1 MIYKV
6 TSVRR
11 VIAKVFTDLDL
22 KEGDHRISDL
32 IEWAGEAIKKIGA
45 FPTLLTKV
53 TGKGGLP
60 LLEISN
66 YQVKLPCDLV
76 AINQVAY
83 STSESGP
90 FYPMVYATGSF
101 DATAPTEAENT
112 ALTNVPTDNQLINLV
127 RDLYGADFTV
137 PYSYSEAALYLNTH
151 PTVRE
156 SLEGLLTGQRSNNG
170 TRDAYTASGDY
181 TYLVFPGYIKTAL
194 KDGYLMV
201 SYQAV
206 PVDNEGYPMIPDDES
221 FEEAIYWYINMKL
234 TYPEWKMGRIR
245 DAVYYDTRNSW
256 NFYRKQAYGHSM
268 MPNVDQL
275 EAIKNAWL
283 RLVPEINEHGNAFTT
298 LNERQIIYN
307 KNK

>member
-1 MIYKV
+1 MIYKT
-6 TSVRR
+6 TSVKR

-32 IEWAGEAIKKIGA
+32 VEWAGEAIKKIGA
-45 FPTLLTKV
+45 YPSLLTKV
-53 TGKGGLP
+53 TGKGGLQ
-60 LLEISN
+60 LLEIVD
-66 YQVKLPCDLV
+66 YQAKLPCDLV

-90 FYPMVYATGSF
+90 FYTMTYAAGNF
-101 DATAPTEAENT
+101 DAGVPDETTT
-112 ALTNVPTDNQLINLV
+112 SSSNVVADSTLVNLV
-127 RDLYGADFTV
+127 MDLY
-137 PYSYSEAALYLNTH
+137 SYTYAQALAFVNSNPTITEQLEALIG
-151 PTVRE
+151 
-156 SLEGLLTGQRSNNG
+156 SRSTNG
-170 TRDAYTASGDY
+170 TRDQFTASGDY
-181 TYLVFPGYIKTAL
+181 TYIIFPGYIKTAL
-194 KDGYLMV
+194 RSGYLMV

-234 TYPEWKMGRIR
+234 TYPEWKAGRIR
-245 DAVYYDTRNSW
+245 DAVYYDTRHSW

-275 EAIKNAWL
+275 ESIKNAWI
-283 RLVPEINEHGNAFTT
+283 RLVPEIHEHGNAFTT
-298 LNERQIIYN
+298 LNERQVIYN